1 VGHYFQIQL
10 IVQHAVEAYACF
22 TLKEKPMTRT
32 LLLTGASGL
41 VSSALIESLQ
51 NSPGLK
57 LRALLRDGSK
67 AAKLQARGIEVV
79 PGDLDDPDSLGAAL
93 AGVNDLWLLT
103 AVGPR
108 APENSMNALWAAKRA
123 GVERVVRMSAIG
135 AAHDAPSRNGRLHA
149 LSDAELMASS
159 LKWTILRPHFFTQ
172 NLLASAATIQSQAAF
187 YWDLGEGKLGMIDAR
202 DIGEYAA
209 RVLSSPPDVHH
220 GKVYTLT
227 GPEAISME
235 QAAAQL
241 SQGLGRTIRY
251 VPVPHEVARKN
262 MLELGMPAWLVG
274 MLIEYGTAYAEN
286 WGNFTTPHVPEL
298 LGRPARSVL
307 DFARDHVAAFR
318 STTA

>member
-1 VGHYFQIQL
+1 MI
-10 IVQHAVEAYACF
+10 E
-22 TLKEKPMTRT
+22 TLK
-32 LLLTGASGL
+32 
-41 VSSALIESLQ
+41 

-67 AAKLQARGIEVV
+67 AEGLRARGIEPV
-79 PGDLDDPDSLGAAL
+79 PGDLEDPDSLGAAFD
-93 AGVNDLWLLT
+93 GVNDLWLLT

-108 APENSMNALWAAKRA
+108 APESSMNALWAAKRA

-172 NLLASAATIQSQAAF
+172 NLLGSAASIKSHGAF

-209 RVLSSPPDVHH
+209 RVLTSAPDAHH

-241 SQGLGRTIRY
+241 GQGLGRPIRY
-251 VPVPHEVARKN
+251 VPVPHEAARQS

-274 MLIEYGTAYAEN
+274 MMIEYGTAYAEN
-286 WGNFTTPHVPEL
+286 WGNFTTPHVSEL

-307 DFARDHVAAFR
+307 DFARDHAAAFR
-318 STTA
+318 PVAT

>member
-1 VGHYFQIQL
+1 VL
-10 IVQHAVEAYACF
+10 EAYAC
-22 TLKEKPMTRT
+22 LDPKGENHMTRT
-32 LLLTGASGL
+32 LLMTGATGM
-41 VSSALIESLQ
+41 VSSALIESLKNAQ
-51 NSPGLK
+51 GLK
-57 LRALLRDGSK
+57 LRALVRDPSK
-67 AAKLQARGIEVV
+67 AAKLGARGIEAV
-79 PGDLDDPDSLGAAL
+79 PGDLDDPDSLAA
-93 AGVNDLWLLT
+93 AFDGVNDLWLLT

-172 NLLASAATIQSQAAF
+172 NLLASVASIASQGAF

-209 RVLSSPPDVHH
+209 RVLTSPPDAHH

-227 GPEAISME
+227 GPETISMA

-241 SQGLGRTIRY
+241 SQGLDKPIRY
-251 VPVPHEVARKN
+251 VPVPHEAARKS
-262 MLELGMPAWLVG
+262 MLELGMPPWLVG
-274 MLIEYGTAYAEN
+274 MMLEYSAAYADN
-286 WGNFTTPHVPEL
+286 WGDFTTPHVPEL

-307 DFARDHVAAFR
+307 EFARDHAAAFR
-318 STTA
+318 PAAT

>member
-1 VGHYFQIQL
+1 
-10 IVQHAVEAYACF
+10 
-22 TLKEKPMTRT
+22 MTRT
-32 LLLTGASGL
+32 LLLTGATGL
-41 VSSALIESLQ
+41 VSTALIDSLKDR
-51 NSPGLK
+51 SGLT
-57 LRALLRDGSK
+57 LRALVRDPNK
-67 AAKLQARGIEVV
+67 APQLKARGIEAV
-79 PGDLDDPDSLGAAL
+79 PGDLDEPESLAA
-93 AGVNDLWLLT
+93 AFDGVSDLWLLT

-172 NLLASAATIQSQAAF
+172 NLLASAASIASQGAF
-187 YWDLGEGKLGMIDAR
+187 YWDMAEGKLAMIDAR

-209 RVLSSPPDVHH
+209 RVLTSAPDVHH
-220 GKVYTLT
+220 GKIYTLT
-227 GPEAISME
+227 GPEAVSMD

-241 SQGLGRTIRY
+241 SQGIDKPVRY
-251 VPVPHEVARKN
+251 VPVPHEAARKS
-262 MLELGMPAWLVG
+262 MLEMGMSPWLVG
-274 MLIEYGTAYAEN
+274 MLIEYGTAYAQN

-307 DFARDHVAAFR
+307 DFARDHAAAFR
-318 STTA
+318 AAAT